1 MDPTFVALIVPVWNW
16 LAAGQNAVLFG
27 IVIAGFANVV
37 VLFNGEIALYASR
50 PHIDVDGRGPYIRN
64 RGNSSV

>member
-37 VLFNGEIALYASR
+37 VLLIW
-50 PHIDVDGRGPYIRN
+50 RN
-64 RGNSSV
+64 CSLCITTTYRR

>member
-1 MDPTFVALIVPVWNW
+1 MDPPFVALIVPVWNW

-37 VLFNGEIALYASR
+37 VLVNYGKIAPYASR
-50 PHIDVDGRGPYIRN
+50 PHIDVDGGGP
-64 RGNSSV
+64 